1 VNAPE
6 PLLAVRD
13 VKKHFGA
20 FPALKGIS
28 VDVAEGDFVAIVGP
42 NGAGK
47 STLFNCIALT
57 MRPSGGSIAFRGRDI
72 HAHADEFRRSLGY
85 ISHQLFL
92 YGELTGYENLEFF
105 ARLYGL
111 AEPRARIEASL
122 ELMGLYPS
130 RNRPARVYSRGMK
143 QRLAIARALLHD
155 PAVVLLDEPFT
166 GLDQHAAARL
176 NGLLQRLREE
186 GKTVLLV
193 SHQLEHA
200 LELGSRVLILAGG
213 RIRADMPVEQARQ
226 GGFRDF
232 YLETVARAG
241 GET

>member
-1 VNAPE
+1 MADVQ
-6 PLLAVRD
+6 PLLAVQG

-28 VDVAEGDFVAIVGP
+28 FDVAAGDFVAIVGP

-57 MRPSGGSIAFRGRDI
+57 MRPSTGTIVFRGRDI
-72 HAHADEFRRSLGY
+72 HAHANEFRRALGY

-92 YGELTGYENLEFF
+92 YSELSGFENLEFF

-111 AEPRARIEASL
+111 AGPRPRIEESL
-122 ELMGLYPS
+122 ELMGLFPF
-130 RNRPARVYSRGMK
+130 RNRPVRTYSRGMK
-143 QRLAIARALLHD
+143 QRLAIARALLHN

-166 GLDQHAAARL
+166 GLDQHAAAIL
-176 NGLLQRLREE
+176 TGMLVRLRAE
-186 GKTVLLV
+186 GKTVLLI

-200 LELGSRVLILAGG
+200 LELGSRILILAGG
-213 RIRADMPVEQARQ
+213 RIRSAMSAAEAR
-226 GGFRDF
+226 GIPFREH
-232 YLETVARAG
+232 YLETVAAAG
-241 GET
+241 GEP

>member
-1 VNAPE
+1 MADVQ
-6 PLLAVRD
+6 PLLAVQG

-28 VDVAEGDFVAIVGP
+28 FDVAAGDFVAIVGP

-57 MRPSGGSIAFRGRDI
+57 MRPSAGAIAFRGRDI
-72 HAHADEFRRSLGY
+72 HAHENEFRGELGY

-92 YGELTGYENLEFF
+92 YGELSAFENLEFF

-111 AEPRARIEASL
+111 ADPRPRIEQSL
-122 ELMGLYPS
+122 ELMGLFPF
-130 RNRPARVYSRGMK
+130 RNRPVRTYSRGMK

-166 GLDQHAAARL
+166 GLDQHAAAIL
-176 NGLLQRLREE
+176 TGLLVRLREE
-186 GKTVLLV
+186 GKTVLLI

-200 LELGSRVLILAGG
+200 LELGSRILILAGG
-213 RIRADMPVEQARQ
+213 RIRSAMTAAEAR
-226 GGFRDF
+226 GIPFREH
-232 YLETVARAG
+232 YLETVAGAG
-241 GET
+241 GEP

>member
-1 VNAPE
+1 MTDVQ
-6 PLLAVRD
+6 PLLAVQG

-28 VDVAEGDFVAIVGP
+28 FDVAAGDFVAIVGP

-57 MRPSGGSIAFRGRDI
+57 MRPSAGKIAFRGRDI
-72 HAHADEFRRSLGY
+72 HAHENEFRRALGY

-92 YGELTGYENLEFF
+92 YGELSGFENLEFF

-111 AEPRARIEASL
+111 AGPRRRIEESL
-122 ELMGLYPS
+122 ELMGLFPF
-130 RNRPARVYSRGMK
+130 RNRPVRTYSRGMK

-166 GLDQHAAARL
+166 GLDQHAAAIL
-176 NGLLQRLREE
+176 TGMLVRLREE
-186 GKTVLLV
+186 GRTVLLI

-200 LELGSRVLILAGG
+200 LELGSRILILAGG
-213 RIRADMPVEQARQ
+213 RIRSAMTAAEACGIP
-226 GGFRDF
+226 FRDH
-232 YLETVARAG
+232 YLQTVAAAG
-241 GET
+241 GEP